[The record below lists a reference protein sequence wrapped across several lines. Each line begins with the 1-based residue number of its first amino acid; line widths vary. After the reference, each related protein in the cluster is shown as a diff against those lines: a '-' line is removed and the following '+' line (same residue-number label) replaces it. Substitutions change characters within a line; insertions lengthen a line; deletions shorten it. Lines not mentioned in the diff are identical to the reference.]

1 MTSVLLVPYHPPG
14 HAEPMAA
21 LSRALREQG
30 HSVTVFSE
38 SEATRWRLDAPF
50 PASMFAAGSGGAM
63 FRHMLVGDVADMAR
77 DIADLA
83 SARSAEVIVA
93 DVMMPGG
100 GLAAE
105 LAGLPW
111 ASLSCNPIPEPDP
124 FVEHLPDEAVA
135 AFAPRPTLESLGLP
149 ADDERNLLRRTSGQ
163 LHLVPTTQRFA
174 GFPDVSEPVALV
186 GPFVPVPRPPVAV
199 PSGEPTVAVT
209 TSSGTPAGMGR
220 SAFVQD
226 RYVNAAAEALGSLPV
241 RGRVSSQPT
250 GPAPANVQFVGR
262 VPIDELY
269 HGCAAVVTHCGWG
282 TVSHALVR
290 GLPLVLVLAF
300 GSDQVPLYA
309 YSQPYIAQRCVEL
322 GVGVAVPGESV
333 TAADLRAAV
342 EVVLAE
348 PAYREAAGKFAAE
361 VRALA
366 PLPTASSMIASLPV
380 RAPRADRVVDPYWTP
395 PEAAS
400 VQRPSHGSSER

>member
-14 HAEPMAA
+14 NAEPMAA
-21 LSRALREQG
+21 LGRTLREQG

-63 FRHMLVGDVADMAR
+63 FRHLLVGDVEDMAL
-77 DIADLA
+77 DVADLA
-83 SARSAEVIVA
+83 SARGAEVIVA

-111 ASLSCNPIPEPDP
+111 VSLSCDPIPELDP
-124 FVEHLPDEAVA
+124 FVEHLPDQAVE

-149 ADDERNLLRRTSGQ
+149 VEDERNLLRRTSGE
-163 LHLVPTTQRFA
+163 LHLVPTTHRFA

-186 GPFVPVPRPPVAV
+186 GPFVPVPPAPVAA

-209 TSSGTPAGMGR
+209 TSSGTPAVLGR
-220 SAFVQD
+220 SAFGQD
-226 RYVNAAAEALGSLPV
+226 RYVNAAAEALGGLPV

-250 GPAPANVQFVGR
+250 GRVPANVQFVGR

-290 GLPLVLVLAF
+290 GLPLVLVPVYYS
-300 GSDQVPLYA
+300 GQVPLYA
-309 YSQPYIAQRCVEL
+309 YSQPYIAQRCAEL
-322 GVGVAVPGESV
+322 GVGVAVPGDSV
-333 TAADLRAAV
+333 TTANLRAAV
-342 EVVLAE
+342 EAVLTE
-348 PAYREAAGKFAAE
+348 PAYREAAGRFAAE

-380 RAPRADRVVDPYWTP
+380 RK
-395 PEAAS
+395 
-400 VQRPSHGSSER
+400 G